1 MSIVFTGKGDA
12 ANLTGTATPT
22 YTGFTVAAAEGV
34 VIAVT
39 CGSGQTT
46 TGVSD
51 GPNTYLQV
59 GTAATDSS
67 DGFKFSIW
75 YCPNVT
81 SVTSGT
87 LTVTNNTSGG
97 NNAVIWAR
105 YTGLDLSA
113 LGQAAPAYN
122 RNVGPGTGMDAV
134 TSASITATT
143 PLACLVGFAINLQGG
158 PTAAGT
164 GFTDDGNFANL
175 PSSGFDWQGRIQH
188 QAITDTSGHFSTNTL
203 TGGTNNVV
211 SLAVMLAQPAAAA
224 VLVQSKAAQSAG
236 ALSNVSV
243 TFDNPIT
250 PGNTILAH
258 GTCRDATT
266 GANTYT
272 VTDSINAGAY
282 VVDASNGGGGNYFLA
297 ITRKSSAA
305 SGTPTVTMTAT
316 GATPAGHLSIVVQEW
331 SGLAPTS
338 PLDQAVNNF
347 NSVLNNSP
355 TSGTTPTLTQSR
367 EVMVSCAV
375 EVSSTTWTPGSGF
388 TMDPTTIN
396 GLGGFFAVEYIALPT
411 TAGAAAT
418 YSIGTT
424 TLWQAVASTYR
435 SATPNLGGQ
444 SANFS
449 QGSPS
454 RSLTAPLTARTITST
469 AGTISRAVT
478 KSLTG
483 QTATFGEG
491 SIFNAV
497 TLSGQTA
504 TFSAP
509 GTITK
514 FISGPVT
521 TAISGLSAS
530 FGQGTLTLSVGYL
543 LDSNFVIMVGQT
555 ANFGMGA
562 ITATVTPVITG
573 RTATFTEGSLNAGV
587 VSGPSYTLVGRTATF
602 SPGNISAIL
611 PGSVTTQLS
620 GQTATF
626 TEGVP
631 IFAPSYALGASTIT
645 SSEGVITFST
655 SNNIAFLLGSQTASF
670 TNGLIVQAFPGGM
683 PNVVGY
689 LVQEATLILE
699 QSGVLQPK
707 KLNYFSTYPI
717 TYHWVRSKQRPST
730 VLAQSVPVG
739 MTYTVNMPITLTLS
753 EFPFSVSPGR

>member
-1 MSIVFTGKGDA
+1 MSLPASDSFAGTVLSANWTVDVGTFAVASGIV
-12 ANLTGTATPT
+12 
-22 YTGFTVAAAEGV
+22 
-34 VIAVT
+34 
-39 CGSGQTT
+39 TT
-46 TGVSD
+46 TTTADSLAHWNADAFPNDQYSQVTILSAFPSNSKQAGVIVRATNSNNFYMARAQLGGSVWTTEIACIHGGSFVSFANNSTSWAVND
-51 GPNTYLQV
+51 VMKLQV
-59 GTAATDSS
+59 VGNVLTLLKNAVSVLTFTDSS
-67 DGFKFSIW
+67 NFR
-75 YCPNVT
+75 
-81 SVTSGT
+81 TSG
-87 LTVTNNTSGG
+87 SAG
-97 NNAVIWAR
+97 I
-105 YTGLDLSA
+105 YTGS
-113 LGQAAPAYN
+113 
-122 RNVGPGTGMDAV
+122 
-134 TSASITATT
+134 TATT
-143 PLACLVGFAINLQGG
+143 PTPGLGVWSGG
-158 PTAAGT
+158 GVYALPT
-164 GFTDDGNFANL
+164 
-175 PSSGFDWQGRIQH
+175 
-188 QAITDTSGHFSTNTL
+188 
-203 TGGTNNVV
+203 
-211 SLAVMLAQPAAAA
+211 
-224 VLVQSKAAQSAG
+224 LVQSKAAQSAG
-236 ALSNVSV
+236 ALSSVSV
-243 TFDNPIT
+243 TFGNPIAA
-250 PGNTILAH
+250 GNTILAH
-258 GTCRDATT
+258 VTCRDATT

-272 VTDSINAGAY
+272 VTDNINSGAY
-282 VVDASNGGGGNYFLA
+282 TVDASNGGGGNYYLA
-297 ITRKSSAA
+297 IQRKSSAA
-305 SGTPTVTMTAT
+305 AGTPTVTMTAT

-338 PLDQAVNNF
+338 PVDQAVNNF
-347 NSVLNNSP
+347 NTVLNNSP
-355 TSGTTPTLTQSR
+355 TSGTTPALSQAQ
-367 EVMVSCAV
+367 EPLISCAV
-375 EVSSTTWTPGSGF
+375 EVSSTTWTPGAGF

-396 GLGGFFAVEYIALPT
+396 GLGGFFAVEYGFQPT
-411 TAGAAAT
+411 TAGNAAT
-418 YSIGTT
+418 YTIGTT
-424 TLWQAVASTYR
+424 TLWQAVAVAYR

-454 RSLTAPLTARTITST
+454 RSLAAPLTARTITST
-469 AGTISRAVT
+469 VGAISEGLSKT
-478 KSLTG
+478 LTG

-573 RTATFTEGSLNAGV
+573 RTATFVEGSLNAGV

-602 SPGNISAIL
+602 SPGNIAAIL

-631 IFAPSYALGASTIT
+631 IFAPSYALAASTIT